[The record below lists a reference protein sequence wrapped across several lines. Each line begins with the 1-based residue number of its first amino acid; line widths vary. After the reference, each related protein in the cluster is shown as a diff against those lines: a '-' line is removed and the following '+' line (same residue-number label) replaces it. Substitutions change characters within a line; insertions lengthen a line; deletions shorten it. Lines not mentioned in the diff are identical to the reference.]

1 MSMSNVDVKC
11 RCRMSMSNVD
21 VECRCRMLMSNVD
34 VNIFVCSKFVDAL
47 FVVIVLLL
55 DVPTQAALI
64 NANATAAC
72 LKLICYFDGVLFLL
86 KILNCCS
93 DKSECH
99 RRCYKKQIVVSKVLP
114 IQSNF

>member
-1 MSMSNVDVKC
+1 LEIKCSNWKRNTLVDVNVDV
-11 RCRMSMSNVD
+11 NVD

-93 DKSECH
+93 DKI
-99 RRCYKKQIVVSKVLP
+99 RMAPVPV
-114 IQSNF
+114 

>member
-1 MSMSNVDVKC
+1 MLMSMLMSNVDVKC
-11 RCRMSMSNVD
+11 RCQMSMSNVD
-21 VECRCRMLMSNVD
+21 VDVKCRCEYIGDRL
-34 VNIFVCSKFVDAL
+34 NIFVCSKFVDAL

-55 DVPTQAALI
+55 DVLTQAALI

-93 DKSECH
+93 DKI
-99 RRCYKKQIVVSKVLP
+99 RMPPVPV
-114 IQSNF
+114 